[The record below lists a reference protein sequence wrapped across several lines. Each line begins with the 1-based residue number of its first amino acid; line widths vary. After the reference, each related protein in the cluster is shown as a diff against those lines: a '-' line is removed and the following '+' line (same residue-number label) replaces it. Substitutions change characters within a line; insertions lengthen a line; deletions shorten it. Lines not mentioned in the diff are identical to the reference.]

1 MMKTRRVRN
10 LLFILAGVFV
20 LVFKPQYSGP
30 MEDLVYAYAS
40 NISVSFGVYFI
51 LLLGLEQLPLT
62 RLLAVIGALLA
73 VELFELTNGFGLMS
87 NTYDP
92 MDYFANAL
100 GISLA
105 LVVDLL
111 LDRPDLE
118 KQDRTDR
125 TETMEESSE

>member
-1 MMKTRRVRN
+1 MMKTRHVRN

-118 KQDRTDR
+118 KQDRADR